1 MNFEHIALNIVDL
14 KEIESFYCKI
24 LGMSEIRHFVLDKN
38 LAGEI
43 FGIEKDTTVFQLQ
56 KNEILLEV
64 FLIPERFENGFSHLC
79 ISISDREEI
88 ANKADQNGYSCIR
101 LKRDNSD
108 MIFIK
113 DKSGNIFELKQT
125 N

>member
-1 MNFEHIALNIVDL
+1 MNLEHVALTITDP
-14 KEIESFYCKI
+14 KEIKNYYHEI
-24 LGMSEIRHFVLDKN
+24 LGMVEIRNFKLEKD
-38 LAGEI
+38 LAREI
-43 FGIEKDTTVFQLQ
+43 FGIEKETTIFHLQ
-56 KNEILLEV
+56 KDELLLEI

-88 ANKADQNGYSCIR
+88 ANKAHQNGYACIR
-101 LKRDNSD
+101 LKRGNPD